1 MFCVRLLSSTKVSGQ
16 SDCINS
22 SLLTTRPL
30 FSTSTS
36 NVSKT
41 FGGSGV
47 IRPSRI
53 NNRSSTSRR
62 NGPNSYNCLV
72 RFSITNSG
80 NFFGIRLQTAWNP
93 LGYCLGF
100 LQDISYGFS
109 LYVTAQRRSCRRTRI
124 GNAIPR
130 RRGQSASILVPINQA
145 HNLDR
150 AVGWLG

>member
-22 SLLTTRPL
+22 SLLTTLPL

-53 NNRSSTSRR
+53 NNLSSASRR

-72 RFSITNSG
+72 CFCITNYG
-80 NFFGIRLQTAWNP
+80 NFFRIILQTAWNT
-93 LGYCLGF
+93 LGYSGGF
-100 LQDISYGFS
+100 RNDIDRGILFIV
-109 LYVTAQRRSCRRTRI
+109 VTCDVA
-124 GNAIPR
+124 G
-130 RRGQSASILVPINQA
+130 G
-145 HNLDR
+145 
-150 AVGWLG
+150 G